1 MPSRYKK
8 RKQIDQTIIE
18 LHEKGNTYR
27 QIAGQ
32 LNVSFRDISD
42 CIKRTRIHKKIADYR
57 REEAVLEYKI
67 NFMRALLKDLQREEQ
82 RIRSEIS
89 NLGSKEA

>member
-1 MPSRYKK
+1 M
-8 RKQIDQTIIE
+8 
-18 LHEKGNTYR
+18 
-27 QIAGQ
+27 
-32 LNVSFRDISD
+32 
-42 CIKRTRIHKKIADYR
+42 KIADYR
-57 REEAVLEYKI
+57 RAEAVLEYKI